1 MLLYY
6 RPSYY
11 YDQCACVE
19 MYTQKGGAHH
29 FPLVGAPSCLHFG
42 VGSTADGL
50 SQSVVQFLGSS
61 DTALKG
67 VAMTSNGCDL
77 AVLLTERHLGESSAK

>member
-1 MLLYY
+1 MH
-6 RPSYY
+6 
-11 YDQCACVE
+11 AK
-19 MYTQKGGAHH
+19 KGGAHH
-29 FPLVGAPSCLHFG
+29 FPLVGAPSCLYFG

-61 DTALKG
+61 HAALKG

-77 AVLLTERHLGESSAK
+77 AMLLTERHLGKSSAK